1 MTTSVTRL
9 RLRSGSIAAVF
20 AYAVVGSTLVLT
32 RLVGL
37 GRSLWEDEIYF
48 VEYFVRKGP
57 AEIVAGPDLSHEL
70 YGLLAWMA
78 SATLGESESTL
89 RLLSAV
95 PFVLGA
101 IVVTV
106 WLHRRQGPVA
116 GVLFLFLAT
125 VSPLLLDLT
134 RQARGYGLAFL
145 AMSVLIVAA
154 LEVERSGRPA
164 AVVAMCAAGVVGT
177 ATLPQFAIAFFAI
190 GAVVATVPGSRR
202 AASVGLVASAVAL
215 LGWYAPH
222 LAQVH
227 AASQVENG
235 SRIDGSWLITAPID
249 QILLPALI
257 WIEGFSLIA
266 GPLWLPLVALSVLVM
281 ASSHYVRNLRTA
293 LILCVGPVA
302 TIVVLWVAGAY
313 VWPRYVSYL
322 TVPLFVL
329 LSTGASAVFSRT
341 RARPPIL
348 RAVVCTAAVALLT
361 ANFASIVPDVL
372 RFPREANRD
381 AAELIVEKTSA
392 KTPVFGYMHQ
402 PANVAF
408 YLGRPVT
415 PLERSDVATRVCSQA
430 ASVVYIMQPFG
441 RRPVEVPCLGRLGV
455 EHRRFRQYANA
466 GRIDVW
472 FVPPAR

>member
-1 MTTSVTRL
+1 MGTSRTQL
-9 RLRSGSIAAVF
+9 RLRSGSMPVAI

-37 GRSLWEDEIYF
+37 GRSFWEDEIYF
-48 VEYFVRKGP
+48 VKYFVREGP

-70 YGLLAWMA
+70 YGLLAWLA

-101 IVVTV
+101 IVVTI

-116 GVLFLFLAT
+116 GVMFLFLAT
-125 VSPLLLDLT
+125 VSPLLLDLS
-134 RQARGYGLAFL
+134 RQARGYGLAFF

-154 LEVERSGRPA
+154 LDVERSGRPA
-164 AVVAMCAAGVVGT
+164 AVAAMCAAGVVGT
-177 ATLPQFAIAFFAI
+177 ATLPQFAIAFFAV

-202 AASVGLVASAVAL
+202 ATSVGLVVSAVAL

-222 LAQVH
+222 LAQVQ

-266 GPLWLPLVALSVLVM
+266 GPLWLPLVAVSVLVM
-281 ASSHYVRNLRTA
+281 ASSPYVRGVRTA

-329 LSTGASAVFSRT
+329 LSTGASAVFSQT
-341 RARPPIL
+341 RSRPPIL
-348 RAVVCTAAVALLT
+348 RAAVCTVALALL
-361 ANFASIVPDVL
+361 AVNFASIAPDVL
-372 RFPREANRD
+372 RLPREANRD
-381 AAELIVEKTSA
+381 AAELIAERASET
-392 KTPVFGYMHQ
+392 TPILGYMHQ
-402 PANVAF
+402 PANIAF

-415 PLERSDVATRVCSQA
+415 PLTRSDVATRVCSQT
-430 ASVVYIMQPFG
+430 ASVVYVMQPFG
-441 RRPVEVPCLGRLGV
+441 RTPVDVPCLVRPGV
-455 EHRRFRQYANA
+455 EHHRFTQYANA

-472 FVPPAR
+472 FVPER